1 MTITNFSPIQLAQ
14 NVQGLQRAPIGQSN
28 TDPVRQTAPQKDTV
42 SFSDES
48 LRLSDAATTDGG
60 STKIRF
66 DLVNRV
72 RAEIAAGT
80 YDTADKMDIAIERM
94 ANRIF

>member
-1 MTITNFSPIQLAQ
+1 MDITNSHYIQSSQ
-14 NVQGLQRAPIGQSN
+14 NIQGLQRAHAGKGGIESASP
-28 TDPVRQTAPQKDTV
+28 TMPLKDTV
-42 SFSDES
+42 SFSAES
-48 LRLSDAATTDGG
+48 LRLSEAGQANSE
-60 STKIRF
+60 STRIRF

-80 YDTADKMDIAIERM
+80 YDTPDKMDIALERL